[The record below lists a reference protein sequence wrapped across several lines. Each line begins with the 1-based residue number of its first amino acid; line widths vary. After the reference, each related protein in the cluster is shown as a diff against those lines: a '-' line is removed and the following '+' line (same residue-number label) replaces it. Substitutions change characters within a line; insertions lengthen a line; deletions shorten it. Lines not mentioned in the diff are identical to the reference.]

1 MNISQWKIGDK
12 TFFSLEV
19 DDQLLLLPALKI
31 FVRNAAGEYEV
42 ARIPYDAV
50 LTVRLLLLRELRPE
64 DWATF
69 CLLQSSLAEWRQM
82 APWEHNQEERLAIIR
97 DKLGMD
103 SFSRDEILEVN
114 SRVDAAVI
122 DC

>member
-1 MNISQWKIGDK
+1 M
-12 TFFSLEV
+12 
-19 DDQLLLLPALKI
+19 LPTLKI
-31 FVRNAAGEYEV
+31 FARNAAGEYEV

-103 SFSRDEILEVN
+103 SFSRDEILEVG
-114 SRVDAAVI
+114 SRVDAVVM

>member
-1 MNISQWKIGDK
+1 MSRGNIPTHAK
-12 TFFSLEV
+12 
-19 DDQLLLLPALKI
+19 KI

-50 LTVRLLLLRELRPE
+50 LTVRLLLLRELRPG

-69 CLLQSSLAEWRQM
+69 CLLQSSLAEWREM
-82 APWEHNQEERLAIIR
+82 APWEHNQEERIAIIR

-103 SFSRDEILEVN
+103 SFSRDEILEVH
-114 SRVDAAVI
+114 RRQ
-122 DC
+122 

>member
-1 MNISQWKIGDK
+1 M
-12 TFFSLEV
+12 
-19 DDQLLLLPALKI
+19 LPTLKI

-50 LTVRLLLLRELRPE
+50 LTVRLLLRELRPE

-103 SFSRDEILEVN
+103 SFSRDEILEVG
-114 SRVDAAVI
+114 SRVDAVVM

>member
-1 MNISQWKIGDK
+1 M
-12 TFFSLEV
+12 
-19 DDQLLLLPALKI
+19 LPTLKI
-31 FVRNAAGEYEV
+31 FVSNAAGEYEV

-114 SRVDAAVI
+114 SRADAVVM